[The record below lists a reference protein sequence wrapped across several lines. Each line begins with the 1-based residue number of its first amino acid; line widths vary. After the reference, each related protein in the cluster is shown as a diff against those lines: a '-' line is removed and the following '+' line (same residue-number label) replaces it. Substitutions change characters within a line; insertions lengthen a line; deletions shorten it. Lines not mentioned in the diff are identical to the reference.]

1 MGTVALG
8 LCPPLAPQTETSR
21 VATMKSTSSQ
31 NTAAKAELASAT
43 PRRGTSTQSPASVS
57 VIERLRTTSG
67 TQTEASASRARRTG
81 ACAPHSLPHKER
93 TSQVQGMNEEEAE
106 DTDQSFDEEDNTATA
121 RERAARGPQVKFP
134 MEEEFQAG
142 YIWGHD
148 ALFDASIDNIRAVK
162 NVETNHHCLSQ
173 QRMRE
178 MYQRLAGNEA
188 SLVTPLTL

>member
-1 MGTVALG
+1 
-8 LCPPLAPQTETSR
+8 
-21 VATMKSTSSQ
+21 
-31 NTAAKAELASAT
+31 
-43 PRRGTSTQSPASVS
+43 
-57 VIERLRTTSG
+57 
-67 TQTEASASRARRTG
+67 
-81 ACAPHSLPHKER
+81 
-93 TSQVQGMNEEEAE
+93 MNEEEAE

-188 SLVTPLTL
+188 SLVTPLTLWPIAYIVEEVNLENKTWRREVPFRATNTVKEFEAAYL